1 MATLKR
7 LDSISK
13 REGYEITI
21 SCSIDTQN
29 MAETYYE
36 KNPEKDRVTKLLVF
50 ADKNHWDLRGS
61 DFDFGDNV
69 DILMEKAETFLT
81 EDELLNVDTKRL
93 KANIVDFSGEFTSF
107 IPSYIEF
114 ITIMKDGYKYKLD
127 VTDDDMREIFLE
139 LTELD

>member
-1 MATLKR
+1 MATLTK
-7 LDSISK
+7 LDSIHK
-13 REGYEITI
+13 KEGYEITI

-36 KNPEKDRVTKLLVF
+36 KSPENDRVTKLLVF
-50 ADKNHWDLRGS
+50 ADKNHWDLRGG
-61 DFDFGDNV
+61 DFDFSDNV

-81 EDELLNVDTKRL
+81 EDELLEVDAKRL
-93 KANIVDFSGEFTSF
+93 KANIVDFSDDFTSF

-114 ITIMKDGYKYKLD
+114 ITIMKDGYQYKLE

-139 LTELD
+139 LAELD